1 MGTAFS
7 KRMQGVGTRL
17 LTKFGS
23 TVSLVRAGAKVWD
36 EVLGEYVWS
45 DDEVLGE
52 YVWSDDEVLPL
63 KAVPVPVNAGLV
75 NGTTIQA
82 GDMIIKADYSV
93 VPKME
98 DKVQFG
104 GEQWSVVAI
113 EKKMVNDDVVAYF
126 IQVRK

>member
-1 MGTAFS
+1 MSTAFS

-23 TVSLVRAGAKVWD
+23 KVSLIRAGSKVWD

-45 DDEVLGE
+45 A
-52 YVWSDDEVLPL
+52 DEVLPL

-82 GDMIIKADYSV
+82 GDVIVKADCSV

-98 DKVQFG
+98 DKVQFDG
-104 GEQWSVVAI
+104 GQWSVVAV

>member
-1 MGTAFS
+1 MSTAFS

-17 LTKFGS
+17 LTRFGS
-23 TVSLVRAGAKVWD
+23 TVSLFRAGSKVWD

-45 DDEVLGE
+45 A
-52 YVWSDDEVLPL
+52 DEVLPL

-75 NGTTIQA
+75 NGSTIQA
-82 GDMIIKADYSV
+82 ADMIVKADYSV

-98 DKVQFG
+98 DKVQFSG
-104 GEQWSVVAI
+104 AQWSIVAI
-113 EKKMVNDDVVAYF
+113 ETKMVNDDVVAYF

>member
-1 MGTAFS
+1 MSTAFS

-17 LTKFGS
+17 LSKYGS
-23 TVSLVRAGAKVWD
+23 TVTLVRKGQKTWD
-36 EVLGEYVWS
+36 PVLGEYVWGS
-45 DDEVLGE
+45 DV
-52 YVWSDDEVLPL
+52 VLPL

-82 GDMIIKADYSV
+82 GDMMVKADYSV
-93 VPKME
+93 VPKMD
-98 DKVQFG
+98 DKVQFS

>member
-1 MGTAFS
+1 MSTAFS

-23 TVSLVRAGAKVWD
+23 TVSLIRTGSKVW
-36 EVLGEYVWS
+36 
-45 DDEVLGE
+45 DEVLGE

-75 NGTTIQA
+75 DGTTIQA
-82 GDMIIKADYSV
+82 GDMIVKADYSV

-98 DKVQFG
+98 DKVQFV

>member
-23 TVSLVRAGAKVWD
+23 TVSLVRAGSKVWD
-36 EVLGEYVWS
+36 EVLGEYVRPA
-45 DDEVLGE
+45 
-52 YVWSDDEVLPL
+52 DEVLPL
-63 KAVPVPVNAGLV
+63 KAVPVPVNAGLI

-82 GDMIIKADYSV
+82 GDMIVKAACSV
-93 VPKME
+93 APKMD

-104 GEQWSVVAI
+104 GGQWSVVAI